1 LPRDQTPGLR
11 QKVVRARA
19 TWDRTDKAA
28 RAAHKAYRVALM
40 KASDGGVTKADLA
53 RDTGSRTAG
62 SASSSTRP
70 GGERAV
76 SAAPKWWCV
85 QFVRENGT

>member
-53 RDTGSRTAG
+53 RDTGSSDSRIRQLINQA
-62 SASSSTRP
+62 R
-70 GGERAV
+70 GESER
-76 SAAPKWWCV
+76 
-85 QFVRENGT
+85 

>member
-1 LPRDQTPGLR
+1 MSPRDQTPGLR

-53 RDTGSRTAG
+53 RDTGSSDSRVRQLINQAR
-62 SASSSTRP
+62 AEA
-70 GGERAV
+70 ER
-76 SAAPKWWCV
+76 
-85 QFVRENGT
+85 